1 MERLKLIELE
11 AVLAIARKGSFRAG
25 ALDLGLSTTAL
36 SNTVAKLEQ
45 RLGVRVFHRTTRSVS
60 LTDAGRAFVAQLSPA
75 VQSIHDAV
83 EAARSQQETPSGMLR
98 INAFPSAAREI
109 FEPLILD
116 FVRSYPRVHVDLVTE
131 GRLVD
136 IVADGFDF
144 GLRRAD
150 LVPSDMIALPLGPS
164 RGHAVVASPDYL
176 VEAPPRVPADL
187 LRHPCIRVRLPNGA
201 LLRWGFE
208 KAGEV
213 VQIDPEGPVTL
224 DETNLVRAAVIGGM
238 GIGYLMEADV
248 ADDIAAGRMVRFLA
262 DWTPPIAP
270 LCLYYSGR
278 RNASAAF
285 RALVQA
291 ARRYASR
298 QTAARHGNPR
308 AHPLEA

>member
-1 MERLKLIELE
+1 MERLKLVELE

-25 ALDLGLSTTAL
+25 ALELAMSTTAL

-60 LTDAGRAFVAQLSPA
+60 LTDAGRAFVAQLRPA

-83 EAARSQQETPSGMLR
+83 EAARSQQDTPSGMLR
-98 INAFPSAAREI
+98 INAFSSAAREI

-116 FVRSYPRVHVDLVTE
+116 FARRYPQVHLDLVTE
-131 GRLVD
+131 GKLVD

-150 LVPSDMIALPLGPS
+150 LVPSDMIALPLGKP
-164 RGHAVVASPDYL
+164 RGHAVVASTGYL
-176 VEAPPRVPADL
+176 TDAPTPLVPADL
-187 LRHPCIRVRLPNGA
+187 LHHPCIRVRLPNGA

-208 KAGEV
+208 KAGESI
-213 VQIDPEGPVTL
+213 QLEPDGPMTL
-224 DETNLVRAAVIGGM
+224 DEASLVRAAVTGGM
-238 GIGYLMEADV
+238 GLGYLMESDV
-248 ADDIAAGRMVRFLA
+248 AEDIATGRMVRLLA

-285 RALVQA
+285 RAMVQM
-291 ARRYASR
+291 ARRH
-298 QTAARHGNPR
+298 AARHT
-308 AHPLEA
+308 A

>member
-1 MERLKLIELE
+1 MERLKLVELE

-25 ALDLGLSTTAL
+25 ALELGLSTTAL

-45 RLGVRVFHRTTRSVS
+45 RLGVRMFHRTTRSVS
-60 LTDAGRAFVAQLSPA
+60 LTDAGRAFVAQVRPA
-75 VQSIHDAV
+75 MQSIHDAV
-83 EAARSQQETPSGMLR
+83 ETARSQQDTPSGMLR

-109 FEPLILD
+109 LEPLLLD
-116 FVRSYPRVHVDLVTE
+116 FVRSYPQVHVDLVTE

-150 LVPSDMIALPLGPS
+150 LVPSDMIALPLGIA
-164 RGHAVVASPDYL
+164 RGHAVVASPNYL
-176 VEAPPRVPADL
+176 VAAPPLCVPVDL
-187 LRHPCIRVRLPNGA
+187 LHHPCIRVRLPNGA

-213 VQIDPEGPVTL
+213 IQLEPEGPLTL
-224 DETNLVRAAVIGGM
+224 DEAGLVRAAVIGGM
-238 GIGYLMEADV
+238 GLGYLMESDV
-248 ADDIAAGRMVRFLA
+248 AEDIAAGRMVRLLA

-291 ARRYASR
+291 ARRYALS
-298 QTAARHGNPR
+298 QTTA
-308 AHPLEA
+308 